1 NSVKPRVSVF
11 QAACLCFCLTITVSM
26 LTGCEPLRKKFRREK
41 KKDKESLGIVPVL
54 DPVDYAPARILPEEK
69 YTYHYTLWK
78 AWEKELAQ
86 NYTNDSTQYSDKRQE
101 YLIAEIIQQLGEM
114 KGLIVEDKAKKMG
127 EILKD
132 MDKLQKEYEKPED
145 LRSRFQMRSL
155 LKRTSRTIRDEFS
168 PEVMK
173 DFYIN
178 YEQL

>member
-1 NSVKPRVSVF
+1 MNSVKSKVSLF
-11 QAACLCFCLTITVSM
+11 QAVCLCFCLAITVFTLS
-26 LTGCEPLRKKFRREK
+26 GCEPLRKKFRREK
-41 KKDKESLGIVPVL
+41 KKDKESLRIVPIL
-54 DPVDYAPARILPEEK
+54 DPVDYAPARFSPEEK

-101 YLIAEIIQQLGEM
+101 YLIAEIIKQLGEM
-114 KGLIVEDKAKKMG
+114 KTLVVTDKAKKLE

-155 LKRTSRTIRDEFS
+155 LKRTSKTIRDDFD

-173 DFYIN
+173 EFYIN
-178 YEQL
+178 YE